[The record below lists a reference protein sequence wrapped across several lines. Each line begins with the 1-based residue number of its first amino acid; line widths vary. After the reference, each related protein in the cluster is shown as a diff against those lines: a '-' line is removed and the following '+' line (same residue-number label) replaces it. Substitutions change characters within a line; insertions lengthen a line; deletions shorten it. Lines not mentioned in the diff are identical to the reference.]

1 MMPDHNQTGAPVQT
15 LDLNFRG
22 AAGTIAVYLIPHP
35 HGAALV
41 ECGPGSALPELLSGI
56 SALGLQP
63 SQITD
68 VLLTHIHLDHG
79 GSAGW
84 WATQG
89 ARVHVHP
96 AGASH
101 LVNPEKLL
109 TSAGRI
115 YGASMQTLWGDFL
128 PVPVDR
134 LVIHQDNE
142 TFEVEGL
149 RFRALAVPGHASHHF
164 AYICQGV
171 CFTGDIGGI
180 RVGGTRH
187 IRLPMPPPELDL
199 ALWQQSA
206 RRLQAEQQKG
216 AFSRIAPTHFGIFDD
231 PNWHLQTLR
240 RSLVEVEAWMNQVM
254 PAGPSVEELNRLFL
268 EWTAEQ
274 SQASGLLPGSLHQF
288 EIANPSWM
296 SAQGLY
302 RYWHKVLH
310 PD

>member
-1 MMPDHNQTGAPVQT
+1 
-15 LDLNFRG
+15 
-22 AAGTIAVYLIPHP
+22 LIPHTQ
-35 HGAALV
+35 GAALV
-41 ECGPGSALPELLSGI
+41 ECGPGSATPDLLTGI
-56 SALGLQP
+56 AALSLQP
-63 SQITD
+63 AQITD

-84 WATQG
+84 WAGQG
-89 ARVHVHP
+89 ARIHVHP
-96 AGASH
+96 AGAAH

-115 YGASMQTLWGDFL
+115 YGDSMQTLWGNFL
-128 PVPVDR
+128 PVPESK

-142 TFEVEGL
+142 AFEVEGL
-149 RFRALAVPGHASHHF
+149 HFRAIDVPGHAYHHF
-164 AYICQGV
+164 AYICQDV

-187 IRLPMPPPELDL
+187 IRLPMPPPELNI

-206 RRLQAEQQKG
+206 RRLQVEQQKG
-216 AFSRIAPTHFGIFDD
+216 SFSRIAPTHFGIFDD
-231 PNWHLQTLR
+231 PAWHLQTLR
-240 RSLVEVEAWMNQVM
+240 RSLDEVEAWMSQVM
-254 PAGPSVEELNRLFL
+254 PSGPGVDELSRLFL
-268 EWTAEQ
+268 EWTVEK
-274 SQASGLLPGSLHQF
+274 SLERGLVPETLQQF

-296 SAQGLY
+296 SAQGIY

>member
-1 MMPDHNQTGAPVQT
+1 MPDHTPTGVPVHT
-15 LDLNFRG
+15 IDLNFRG
-22 AAGTIAVYLIPHP
+22 TRGTIAVYLIPHS
-35 HGAALV
+35 HGALLV
-41 ECGPGSALPELLSGI
+41 ECGPGSSVPDLLSGI
-56 SALGLQP
+56 AALGLQT

-84 WATQG
+84 WAGQG
-89 ARVHVHP
+89 ARIHVHP
-96 AGASH
+96 VGAPH

-115 YGASMQTLWGDFL
+115 YGDSMQTLWGDFL
-128 PVPVDR
+128 PVPEDK
-134 LVIHQDNE
+134 LVIHQDGE
-142 TFEVEGL
+142 SFEVEGL
-149 RFRALAVPGHASHHF
+149 HFRAIDVPGHAYHHF
-164 AYICQGV
+164 AYIHQDV

-187 IRLPMPPPELDL
+187 IRLPMPPPELNL

-206 RRLQAEQQKG
+206 HRLQAEQQKG

-231 PNWHLQTLR
+231 ADWHLQTLR
-240 RSLVEVEAWMNQVM
+240 RSLDEVEAWMNQVM
-254 PAGPSVEELNRLFL
+254 PSGPSVDDLNRLFQEL
-268 EWTAEQ
+268 TRQE
-274 SQASGLLPGSLHQF
+274 SQISGLIPATLQQF

>member
-1 MMPDHNQTGAPVQT
+1 MPDHLSSGVPVHT
-15 LDLNFRG
+15 IDLNFRG
-22 AAGTIAVYLIPHP
+22 TSGTIAVYLIPHS
-35 HGAALV
+35 HGALLV
-41 ECGPGSALPELLSGI
+41 ECGPGSSIPDLRSGI
-56 SALGLQP
+56 AALGLQT

-84 WATQG
+84 WANQG
-89 ARVHVHP
+89 ARIHVHP
-96 AGASH
+96 VGAPH
-101 LVNPEKLL
+101 LANPEKLL

-115 YGASMQTLWGDFL
+115 YGDSMQALWGDFL
-128 PVPVDR
+128 PVPEDN

-149 RFRALAVPGHASHHF
+149 HFRAIDVPGHAYHHF
-164 AYICQGV
+164 AYIYQDV

-180 RVGGTRH
+180 RVGGARH
-187 IRLPMPPPELDL
+187 IRLPMPPPELNL

-206 RRLQAEQQKG
+206 HRLQAEQQKG
-216 AFSRIAPTHFGIFDD
+216 SFSRIAPTHFGIFDD
-231 PNWHLQTLR
+231 AEWHLQTLR
-240 RSLVEVEAWMNQVM
+240 RSLGEVEAWMNQVM
-254 PAGPSVEELNRLFL
+254 PSSPSVDDLNRLFQEL
-268 EWTAEQ
+268 TRQE
-274 SQASGLLPGSLHQF
+274 SQISGLVPETLQQY

-310 PD
+310 PA

>member
-1 MMPDHNQTGAPVQT
+1 MPSQTQTGAPVHT
-15 LDLNFRG
+15 IDLNFRG

-41 ECGPGSALPELLSGI
+41 ECGPGSSIPELLSGI
-56 SALGLQP
+56 AALGLQP

-79 GSAGW
+79 GAAGW
-84 WATQG
+84 WAGQG
-89 ARVHVHP
+89 ARIHVHP
-96 AGASH
+96 VGAPH

-115 YGASMQTLWGDFL
+115 YGDSMQTLWGDFL
-128 PVPVDR
+128 PVPEDK

-142 TFEVEGL
+142 AFEVEGL
-149 RFRALAVPGHASHHF
+149 QFRALDVPGHAYHHF
-164 AYICQGV
+164 AYIYQEQV
-171 CFTGDIGGI
+171 CFTGDIGGV
-180 RVGGTRH
+180 RVGGMRH
-187 IRLPMPPPELDL
+187 IRLPMPPPELNL

-216 AFSRIAPTHFGIFDD
+216 SFSRIAPTHFGIFDD
-231 PNWHLQTLR
+231 PDWHIQTLCQ
-240 RSLVEVEAWMNQVM
+240 SLDEIETWMNRVM
-254 PAGPSVEELNRLFL
+254 PSGPSLDDLNRLFQEL
-268 EWTAEQ
+268 TRQE
-274 SQASGLLPGSLHQF
+274 SQISGLVPQTLQQF

-296 SAQGLY
+296 SAQGIY

>member
-1 MMPDHNQTGAPVQT
+1 MPEYDLKDVSVHT

-22 AAGTIAVYLIPHP
+22 APGTIAVYAIPHA
-35 HGAALV
+35 HGAVLV
-41 ECGPGSALPELLSGI
+41 ECGPGSTIPSLLSGLA
-56 SALGLQP
+56 ALDLQP
-63 SQITD
+63 SQISD

-84 WATQG
+84 WAQQG

-96 AGASH
+96 VGAPH
-101 LVNPEKLL
+101 LVDPEKLL

-115 YGASMQTLWGDFL
+115 YGDAMQTLWGDFL
-128 PVPVDR
+128 PVPEDR

-142 TFEVEGL
+142 AFEVEDL
-149 RFRALAVPGHASHHF
+149 RFRAIDVPGHASHHF
-164 AYICQGV
+164 AYICKEV

-180 RVGGTRH
+180 RVGGMPH
-187 IRLPMPPPELDL
+187 IRLPMPPPEFNI

-206 RRLQAEQQKG
+206 RRLQAELQKG
-216 AFSRIAPTHFGIFDD
+216 TFNRIAPTHFGIYDD
-231 PNWHLQTLR
+231 PAWHLQALR
-240 RSLVEVEAWMNQVM
+240 QSLDEVEAWMNRVM
-254 PAGPSVEELNRLFL
+254 PSGPGVDELNRLFQ
-268 EWTAEQ
+268 EWTDEKSLAE
-274 SQASGLLPGSLHQF
+274 GLLPGIVQQF

-296 SAQGLY
+296 SARGIY